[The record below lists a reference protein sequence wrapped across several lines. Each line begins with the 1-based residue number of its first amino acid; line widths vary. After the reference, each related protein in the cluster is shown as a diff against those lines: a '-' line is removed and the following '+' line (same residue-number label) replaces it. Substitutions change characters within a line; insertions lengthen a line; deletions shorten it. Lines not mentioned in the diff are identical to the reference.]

1 MKNLIINKMK
11 TIILTCNS
19 ESGWLSNS
27 NMDRVF
33 RNDDYYEISN
43 WPIHCPDE
51 IYRGVIFYMLRI
63 RKNSRDIMMK
73 GEFRSAPSPDLYWNG
88 KGQRRHWARL
98 AIEQLIHPVIGPTL
112 GIDKLASAIPTVNWK
127 ECPFEMMLTEEE
139 SEKLEQLWKQ
149 HVELHSADFQNPKK
163 VRHLQ
168 EEYEKMGIGDRA
180 RKKIIGVEKLDAFF
194 GEKKSCLHDA
204 VVAKFEYDRD
214 KMELKVWVDNCCPEW
229 SFDGENTVYMIP
241 FCFKD
246 VYDFKMNIEPRNDYM
261 QGATIYS
268 EGNGIR
274 AYFESAHIE
283 VSSSELEIGEIVE
296 QKVK

>member
-1 MKNLIINKMK
+1 MK

-33 RNDDYYEISN
+33 RNDDYYKISN

-63 RKNSRDIMMK
+63 GKNSRDIMMK
-73 GEFRSAPSPDLYWNG
+73 GKFRSASSPDLYWNG

-112 GIDKLASAIPTVNWK
+112 GIDQLAAAIPTVNWK
-127 ECPFEMMLTEEE
+127 ECPFEMILTEEE

-168 EEYEKMGIGDRA
+168 EEYEKMGIGERA
-180 RKKIIGVEKLDAFF
+180 RKKIIGVEKLDYFF
-194 GEKKSCLHDA
+194 GENGMCFHDA
-204 VVAKFEYDRD
+204 VVTKFDYDR
-214 KMELKVWVDNCCPEW
+214 KKRELNVLIDTYCQTW
-229 SFDGENTVYMIP
+229 SPDGETVYLIP
-241 FCFKD
+241 LCFKD
-246 VYDFKMNIEPRNDYM
+246 VYDFNMDIEPGNDYIH
-261 QGATIYS
+261 GATIYS

-274 AYFESAHIE
+274 AYFESAHME
-283 VSSSELEIGEIVE
+283 VYSPELEIGEIVE
-296 QKVK
+296 MKVK

>member
-1 MKNLIINKMK
+1 MK
-11 TIILTCNS
+11 TIILTFNS

-27 NMDRVF
+27 NVDGIF

-51 IYRGVIFYMLRI
+51 IYQGVIFYMLRVG
-63 RKNSRDIMMK
+63 KYSWDIMMK
-73 GEFRSAPSPDLYWNG
+73 GKFRSAPSPDLYWNG

-139 SEKLEQLWKQ
+139 SEKLEQLWEQ

-168 EEYEKMGIGDRA
+168 EEYEKMGIGERA
-180 RKKIIGVEKLDAFF
+180 RKKIIGVEKLDVFF

-204 VVAKFEYDRD
+204 VVEKFEYDRD
-214 KMELKVWVDNCCPEW
+214 KMELNVWVGNCCPEW
-229 SFDGENTVYMIP
+229 SFDGNNTVYMIP

-246 VYDFKMNIEPRNDYM
+246 VYDFNMNIEPRNDYM
-261 QGATIYS
+261 RGATIYS
-268 EGNGIR
+268 IGNGIR
-274 AYFESAHIE
+274 AYFESAHME
-283 VSSSELEIGEIVE
+283 VYSPELEIGEIVE
-296 QKVK
+296 MKVK

>member
-1 MKNLIINKMK
+1 MK

-27 NMDRVF
+27 NVDGIF

-51 IYRGVIFYMLRI
+51 IYQGVIFYMLRI
-63 RKNSRDIMMK
+63 GKNRRDIMMK
-73 GEFRSAPSPDLYWNG
+73 GKFRSAPSPDLYWNG
-88 KGQRRHWARL
+88 TGQRRYWAKL

-139 SEKLEQLWKQ
+139 SEQLEQLWEQ
-149 HVELHSADFQNPKK
+149 HVEFHSADFQNPKK
-163 VRHLQ
+163 VRHFE
-168 EEYEKMGIGDRA
+168 EEYEKMGIGERA

-241 FCFKD
+241 FCFKG
-246 VYDFKMNIEPRNDYM
+246 VYDFNMDIEPRNDYM
-261 QGATIYS
+261 RGATIYS
-268 EGNGIR
+268 IGNGIC
-274 AYFESAHIE
+274 AYFESAYIE
-283 VSSSELEIGEIVE
+283 VYSSELEIGEVVE
-296 QKVK
+296 QKV